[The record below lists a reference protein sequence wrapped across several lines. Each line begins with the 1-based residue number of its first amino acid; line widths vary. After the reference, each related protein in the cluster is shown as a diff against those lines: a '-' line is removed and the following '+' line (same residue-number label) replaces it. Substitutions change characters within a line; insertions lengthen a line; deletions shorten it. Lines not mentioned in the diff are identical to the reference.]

1 MLLITH
7 LIKPTCRNSLLPEKA
22 CRSFFI
28 KANSDTVYLQFL
40 QFVKIEIFRDTFFI
54 KELYIIS
61 TFVRILN
68 IWRIKIRLDIISTP

>member
-28 KANSDTVYLQFL
+28 KANSDTVYLH
-40 QFVKIEIFRDTFFI
+40 
-54 KELYIIS
+54 S
-61 TFVRILN
+61 T
-68 IWRIKIRLDIISTP
+68 IRKD